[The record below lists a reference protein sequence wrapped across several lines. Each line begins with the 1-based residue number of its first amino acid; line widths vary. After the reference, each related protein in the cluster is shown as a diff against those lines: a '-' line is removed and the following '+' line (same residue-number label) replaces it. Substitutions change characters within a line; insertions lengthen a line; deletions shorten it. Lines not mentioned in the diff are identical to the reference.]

1 MEETRQEV
9 PWTWQG
15 LPVTPE
21 MIPIW
26 AVGMVYKISKLD
38 RFGNKVKIYIGKKLL
53 QSNRKGK
60 ISKREIAATGTR
72 KRVKRVIKDSGWSGY
87 WSSCKELQIEQKE
100 HPELFVREILEW
112 CFSKKNMTFT
122 ELKYQFQFSVL
133 ERDTYNSN
141 INGSFYR
148 HDTDR
153 QLYEEFLQRKRKPKE
168 I

>member
-1 MEETRQEV
+1 MENSKDTPWKFNGETEFTV
-9 PWTWQG
+9 PSWSCG
-15 LPVTPE
+15 F
-21 MIPIW
+21 
-26 AVGMVYKISKLD
+26 VYQISKLD
-38 RFGNKVKIYIGKKLL
+38 RFGNKVKIYIGKKIL
-53 QSNRKGK
+53 QTNRKGK

-72 KRVKRVIKDSGWSGY
+72 KRVKRVIKNSGWSGY

-122 ELKYQFQFSVL
+122 EMKYQFQFSVL

-141 INGSFYR
+141 INGSLYR